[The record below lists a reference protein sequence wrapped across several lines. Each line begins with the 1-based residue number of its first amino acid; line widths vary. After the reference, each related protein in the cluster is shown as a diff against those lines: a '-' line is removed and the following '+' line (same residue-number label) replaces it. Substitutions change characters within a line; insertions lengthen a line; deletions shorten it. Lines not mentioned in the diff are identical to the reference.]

1 MTITQRHTYIS
12 VKELP
17 LLKPWY
23 ISFTHGQFWH
33 DTCDVF
39 EFSCPVFLFHDQCH
53 YVPHSHIQSCIY
65 IFGGNMNSQGHC
77 KIPKDQTT
85 NICSP
90 KKRTLQ
96 NICSLKKGTLQNI
109 CSPKKRT
116 LQNICSPKKRRLQ
129 NICSLKKRTLQNI
142 CSPKK
147 QTLQTFVVSKS
158 GHYKIFVVPKAD
170 TTKYL

>member
-17 LLKPWY
+17 LLKLWY
-23 ISFTHGQFWH
+23 VSFTHGQFWH

-96 NICSLKKGTLQNI
+96 NICS
-109 CSPKKRT
+109 PKKRT
-116 LQNICSPKKRRLQ
+116 LQNICSP
-129 NICSLKKRTLQNI
+129 KKRTLQNI